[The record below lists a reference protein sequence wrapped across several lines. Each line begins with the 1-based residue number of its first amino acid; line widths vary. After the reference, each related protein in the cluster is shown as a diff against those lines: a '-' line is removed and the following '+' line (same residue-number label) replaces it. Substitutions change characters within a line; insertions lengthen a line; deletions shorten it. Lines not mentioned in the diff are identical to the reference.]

1 MKTRAVTRL
10 LLATLVVAAG
20 MASAAD
26 DSTPL
31 YARTI
36 AKYPAPKLQNVGGR
50 EYKFLLDPSKT
61 KGTPE
66 EAFKDL
72 WGQVKAGAAKWGF
85 TVTEKEKNPLKI
97 EISTKEYFDTPDQAL
112 WNKGYLVRITT
123 KYKDGKPEETVS
135 VTVKAIQDDALATL
149 ATPLAVVDLKTK
161 TEAEGN
167 VGPGPGG
174 ALVEVIEKGSSF
186 SVKPA
191 ELGAMTLGDFGK
203 FMPELLKLGLPG
215 TTKLT
220 GTKAWSYRVRPGA
233 VVLPGTEPC
242 GVSMEGWAATEGGAP
257 TLYDFSF
264 GYGDLDFYAVA
275 ETHAVGERFLVKVL
289 QGEMAKVAMPD
300 GEKFGGSKVRKLMNR
315 PLPAKRP

>member
-1 MKTRAVTRL
+1 MKARVVTRL
-10 LLATLVVAAG
+10 LIAALAAAG
-20 MASAAD
+20 MSYAAD
-26 DSTPL
+26 EPTPL

-36 AKYPAPKLQNVGGR
+36 AKYPVPKLENVGGR
-50 EYKFLLDPSKT
+50 EYKFLLDPAKT
-61 KGTPE
+61 KASPE

-72 WGQVKAGAAKWGF
+72 WGQVKTGAAKWGF
-85 TVTEKEKNPLKI
+85 TVTEKEKNALKV
-97 EISTKEYFDTPDQAL
+97 EISTKEYFDTPEQAL
-112 WNKGYLVRITT
+112 WSKGYLLRITT
-123 KYKDGKPEETVS
+123 KYKDGKPEETVN
-135 VTVKAIQDDALATL
+135 VTVKAIQEDALVTL

-174 ALVEVIEKGSSF
+174 TLFEIIEKGSTF
-186 SVKPA
+186 AVKPA
-191 ELGAMTLGDFGK
+191 DLGAMTLGDFGRY
-203 FMPELLKLGLPG
+203 MPELLKLGLPAS
-215 TTKLT
+215 TKLT

-242 GVSMEGWAATEGGAP
+242 GVSMEGWAAKEGGAP
-257 TLYDFSF
+257 YLYDFSF

-289 QGEMAKVAMPD
+289 QGEMAIVAMPE

-315 PLPAKRP
+315 PIPAKKP

>member
-1 MKTRAVTRL
+1 MKTRAVSRL
-10 LLATLVVAAG
+10 LVAALVVASGVAT
-20 MASAAD
+20 AAD
-26 DSTPL
+26 EPKPL
-31 YARTI
+31 YAQTI
-36 AKYPAPKLQNVGGR
+36 AKYPAPTLENVGGR
-50 EYKFLLDPSKT
+50 EYKFLLDPAKT

-85 TVTEKEKNPLKI
+85 SVTEKEKNALKI

-112 WNKGYLVRITT
+112 WGKGYLVRIAT

-135 VTVKAIQDDALATL
+135 VTVKAIHDDALKTL
-149 ATPLAVVDLKTK
+149 ATPLAVVDLKAK

-167 VGPGPGG
+167 VGPSPGG
-174 ALVEVIEKGSSF
+174 VLVEIIEKGSSF

-203 FMPELLKLGLPG
+203 FMPELLKLGLPAS
-215 TTKLT
+215 TKLT

-242 GVSMEGWAATEGGAP
+242 GVSMEGWATKEGGAP
-257 TLYDFSF
+257 YLYDFSF
-264 GYGDLDFYAVA
+264 GYGDLDFYAIA

-289 QGEMAKVAMPD
+289 QGEMAGVAMPD

-315 PLPAKRP
+315 PIPAKKP